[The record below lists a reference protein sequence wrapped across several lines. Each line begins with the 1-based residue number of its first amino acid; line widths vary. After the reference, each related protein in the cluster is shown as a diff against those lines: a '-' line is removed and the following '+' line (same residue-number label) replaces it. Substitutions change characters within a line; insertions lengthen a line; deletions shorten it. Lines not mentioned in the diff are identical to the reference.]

1 MPCLGGDVTQ
11 RNGPPWSRW
20 LGSSSR
26 AGNGVARCCSRS
38 AALRGGRSH
47 AAASHCSS
55 GRLRDDRPPGA
66 HMPRDTGT
74 KVDLAG
80 SQWWP
85 AGHGSPC
92 QCGECGCAQ
101 RSPYLIDCGYGVTR
115 QLIAA
120 GISPQRERAILITHH
135 HADHWT
141 TTGREGVLRKTG
153 ADHRPLAQQ
162 QFPTWLAHILK
173 RRILRG
179 KSLSLCCCQNE
190 HVQNFSFLIN

>member
-1 MPCLGGDVTQ
+1 MRQRLIAVQDASATIGRLAPTCLEIPV
-11 RNGPPWSRW
+11 PKLIW
-20 LGSSSR
+20 LGANGGPRVTAAR
-26 AGNGVARCCSRS
+26 AN
-38 AALRGGRSH
+38 AANVVVLN
-47 AAASHCSS
+47 
-55 GRLRDDRPPGA
+55 DR
-66 HMPRDTGT
+66 
-74 KVDLAG
+74 
-80 SQWWP
+80 
-85 AGHGSPC
+85 
-92 QCGECGCAQ
+92 
-101 RSPYLIDCGYGVTR
+101 PYLIDCGYGVTR